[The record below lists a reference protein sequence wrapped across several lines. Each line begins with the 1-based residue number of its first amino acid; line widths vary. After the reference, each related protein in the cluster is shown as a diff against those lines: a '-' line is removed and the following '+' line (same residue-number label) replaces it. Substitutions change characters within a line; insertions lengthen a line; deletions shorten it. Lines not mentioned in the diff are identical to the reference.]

1 MRCHDPQFCQSSTPL
16 LDQQA
21 GHHNGRRAVFP
32 SNLPASSHE
41 RKFILNKGLT
51 AGSEKRYEHK
61 KRAAKHGGSQESN
74 REASNKVAK
83 PLGKNPENWMINL

>member
-1 MRCHDPQFCQSSTPL
+1 MRCHDPPFFQSSAPL
-16 LDQQA
+16 LEQQA
-21 GHHNGRRAVFP
+21 RYHNGQLAVVP
-32 SNLPASSHE
+32 SNLPASSQE

-51 AGSEKRYEHK
+51 AGLNFGYEHK
-61 KRAAKHGGSQESN
+61 KRAAKRGGSQESN